1 MIYQER
7 WGILFF
13 KKLANGKYRYY
24 EKFYDESDEKWKQAS
39 VTLTSKTRQAQ
50 GKAKRELDS
59 KINSKLQKC
68 LKNDKYIELTVSEV
82 LLEYKK
88 KRKLEIKDSTYS
100 VQNSFMDNALSEI
113 LDEKIKSV
121 SSGYF
126 NKYFSLQK
134 NSSSYKKIVK
144 NTINLFFKYA
154 LKVGYIDIN
163 PIENVELPKSRLL
176 LEDVEKRKAKFLSQ
190 SEMIDFIRISKLN
203 KRQIRKSLLAEFMYL
218 TGLRIGEALALMWG
232 NVDVINKTIDIKH
245 TIDYHSVSFKKF
257 KVTSPKTLN
266 SYRKIS
272 INDRCVEILRSM
284 KKYNSSLI
292 NDRNKN
298 FVFIDRNGFLICP
311 ELFNYYLK
319 KWGEIANIEGKD
331 FSSFSSHM
339 LRHSHISLL
348 AELEVPLKSIMDR
361 VGHSDEKTTLQI
373 YTHVTKRM
381 LDSVSEKMETISL
394 NY

>member
-24 EKFYDESDEKWKQAS
+24 EKFYDESEEKWKQAS
-39 VTLTSKTRQAQ
+39 VTLTSKTRKAQ
-50 GKAKRELDS
+50 GQAKRELDS

-68 LKNDKYIELTVSEV
+68 LKIDKYIELTVSEV

-113 LDEKIKSV
+113 LNEKIKSV

-154 LKVGYIDIN
+154 LKVGYIDTN

-218 TGLRIGEALALMWG
+218 TGLLR
-232 NVDVINKTIDIKH
+232 
-245 TIDYHSVSFKKF
+245 
-257 KVTSPKTLN
+257 
-266 SYRKIS
+266 
-272 INDRCVEILRSM
+272 RCG
-284 KKYNSSLI
+284 SSLGPSQYRLASTRRQPASSLPRSGHRAP
-292 NDRNKN
+292 NLGPKY
-298 FVFIDRNGFLICP
+298 CP
-311 ELFNYYLK
+311 ELTDHGL
-319 KWGEIANIEGKD
+319 
-331 FSSFSSHM
+331 
-339 LRHSHISLL
+339 
-348 AELEVPLKSIMDR
+348 VPLRCGCAREPKRTGEARTAHPPASRRQDSSREGPVWQVLSGHKRSNTLAVELPPQARGTGTLIPSVR
-361 VGHSDEKTTLQI
+361 RLVWAGKPQLGNAAWGASFPSERALPAGGVG
-373 YTHVTKRM
+373 
-381 LDSVSEKMETISL
+381 SVHTPSP
-394 NY
+394 